1 MKTKEEQ
8 MKIAVNYLEQ
18 TAKHVFMT
26 EEGKFL
32 RVEKNEEGKWYVY
45 RNEIMSISPIRMDN
59 IFGDVKQNT
68 KNILFP
74 NSHGYKAIRRSVFN
88 KIKP

>member
-8 MKIAVNYLEQ
+8 IKIAVNYLEQ

-32 RVEKNEEGKWYVY
+32 RVEKNEEGKCMQIIWSFTFY
-45 RNEIMSISPIRMDN
+45 RAYRPNDHFAFQAAKEAQKELQA
-59 IFGDVKQNT
+59 KQVQT
-68 KNILFP
+68 EL
-74 NSHGYKAIRRSVFN
+74 A
-88 KIKP
+88 